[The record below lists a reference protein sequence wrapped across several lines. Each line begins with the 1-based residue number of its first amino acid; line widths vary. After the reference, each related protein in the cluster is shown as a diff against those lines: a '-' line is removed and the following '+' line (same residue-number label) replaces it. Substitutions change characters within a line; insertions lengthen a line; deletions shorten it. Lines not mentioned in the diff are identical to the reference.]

1 MCFTGQIPRNSNSV
15 RARRRTR
22 SNRSFLQTPECCW
35 APSAPV
41 VVYPCLTLPVA
52 IATDAMPMVYD
63 AHTKVTLADTLATEV
78 PTHGLEVEELLRPVS
93 GAEIFLRALD
103 AEGVKIVFGH
113 PGGAVIKIYDEM
125 ARIKPGFQHILV
137 RHEQGG
143 THAAEG
149 YAKATGRV
157 GTVLVTSGPG
167 ATNTV
172 TGIADAYMDSVPI
185 VVFTGQVPTHLIGND
200 AFQECDAVGVTRSIT
215 KHSYLV
221 RDVRDLANTIREA
234 YHIARTGR
242 PGPVLVDLPK
252 DVLLAETT
260 FRYPTEVKMRG
271 YSVPADGRTDK
282 IARASTMIAQSRRPI
297 IYAGGGAIG
306 GDASALLTR
315 IARRGGIPVTTT
327 LHGLGAFPEN
337 DPLSLG
343 MLGMHGT
350 WWANQAIQHADL
362 IIAVGARFDD
372 RVTGKLDSWA
382 PHAQVIHI
390 EIDQSCISKNVFADC
405 AILGHVRPVLQKLE
419 SMIAPLDTSGWLKEI
434 AGWRQQCPLAYE
446 SDSKLRAQ
454 YVIEQLR
461 DKTQGDAV
469 VVTDVGQ
476 HQMWTAQYFKF
487 LHPRTHITSGG
498 LGTMGFG
505 MPAAMGAAF
514 GLRELGS
521 DRPVVCISGDGGF
534 VMNAQEM
541 SVAAAHKLPLKLAVI
556 NNRFL
561 GMVRQWQELFHQER
575 YSHTDLSDTN
585 PDFVKLAEANHCVG
599 LRAETREEARAI
611 IDQAWKVTDRP
622 ALMEFNVAK
631 EEMVFPMVP
640 AGAATGEMITER
652 LTPDSFV

>member
-1 MCFTGQIPRNSNSV
+1 MT
-15 RARRRTR
+15 
-22 SNRSFLQTPECCW
+22 
-35 APSAPV
+35 
-41 VVYPCLTLPVA
+41 
-52 IATDAMPMVYD
+52 YD
-63 AHTKVTLADTLATEV
+63 EHTKVQPVTTGDSLPED
-78 PTHGLEVEELLRPVS
+78 RPEITSTSQVMS
-93 GAEIFLRALD
+93 GAEILLRSLE
-103 AEGVKIVFGH
+103 AEGVKIIFGH
-113 PGGAVIKIYDEM
+113 PGGAVIKVYDEM
-125 ARIKPGFQHILV
+125 HRINPEFQHILV

-149 YAKATGRV
+149 YAKATGKV

-185 VVFTGQVPTHLIGND
+185 VVFTGQVPTGLIGND
-200 AFQECDAVGVTRSIT
+200 AFQECDAVGITRSIT

-221 RDVRDLANTIREA
+221 RDIKDLARTVKEA

-252 DVLLAETT
+252 DVLLAEGP
-260 FRYPTEVKMRG
+260 FQYPETVNMRG
-271 YSVPADGRTDK
+271 YAVPEAVRPEK
-282 IARASTMIAQSRRPI
+282 LQRAARMIADSKRPLL
-297 IYAGGGAIG
+297 YVGGGAVNS
-306 GDASALLTR
+306 DASDSLTKL
-315 IARRGGIPVTTT
+315 ARDTGIPVTTT
-327 LHGLGAFPEN
+327 LHGLGAFPEE
-337 DPLSLG
+337 DPLALR

-350 WWANQAIQHADL
+350 WWANQAVQHCDL

-382 PHAQVIHI
+382 PHAKVIHI

-405 AILGHVRPVLQKLE
+405 AILGDVKTVLERL
-419 SMIAPLDTSGWLKEI
+419 IPLVDPKDTTEWLAQI
-434 AGWRQQCPLAYE
+434 DAWRQECPLQYQKDE
-446 SDSKLRAQ
+446 ELRAQ
-454 YVIEQLR
+454 GVIEQLR
-461 DKTQGDAV
+461 NKTGGDAV
-469 VVTDVGQ
+469 VITDVGQ
-476 HQMWTAQYFKF
+476 HQMWSAQYFRF

-514 GLRELGS
+514 GMREIGS
-521 DRPVVCISGDGGF
+521 SRPVVCISGDGGF

-561 GMVRQWQELFHQER
+561 GMVRQWQELFHMER

-585 PDFVKLAEANHCVG
+585 PDFVKLAEAHHCVG
-599 LRAETREEARAI
+599 LRANTPEEAKKI
-611 IDQAWKVTDRP
+611 IDEAWKVTDRP
-622 ALMEFNVAK
+622 VLMEFCVAK

-640 AGAATGEMITER
+640 AGAATGDMITDR
-652 LTPDSFV
+652 MTPNSFV